1 MQGSGKQMRILIAE
15 DDGDTAKRIADCL
28 AEQGHDAAIAAS
40 GPAAL
45 EQAAAGVFDVMILD
59 RLLPGLD
66 GLSVMTALRARDC
79 ATPVLMLTA
88 LGGIAD
94 RVEGL
99 EAGADDYLVKPFAPD
114 ELVARVHAL
123 GRRPVLGAATTR
135 LQAGDI
141 VLDLMRRQCS
151 RAGRAVL
158 LQPREFELLELLV
171 RNAGRVVTRKMFLE
185 GVWGFRFDPQ
195 TNIVQSHLSRLRS
208 KLREG
213 FDADPIETVRGEGYI
228 LQADG

>member
-1 MQGSGKQMRILIAE
+1 MPMRILVAE
-15 DDGDTAKRIADCL
+15 DDSDTAARIAACL
-28 AEQGHDAAIAAS
+28 EGQGHDVAVAATGI
-40 GPAAL
+40 AAL
-45 EQAAAGVFDVMILD
+45 ELAAPGTFDVMILD
-59 RLLPGLD
+59 RLLPGMD
-66 GLSVMTALRARDC
+66 GLAVMTMLREQDC
-79 ATPVLMLTA
+79 DTPVLMLTA

-99 EAGADDYLVKPFAPD
+99 EAGADDYLVKPFATD

-123 GRRPVLGAATTR
+123 GRRPLLGAVETR

-141 VLDLMRRQCS
+141 VLNLMRRQCT

-185 GVWGFRFDPQ
+185 SVWGFRFDPQ

-213 FDADPIETVRGEGYI
+213 FDIDPIETVRGEGYCLRI
-228 LQADG
+228 DG

>member
-1 MQGSGKQMRILIAE
+1 MRVLVAE
-15 DDGDTAKRIADCL
+15 DDAETAGFVEHALGELGHAVRRAVNGEEALHLGL
-28 AEQGHDAAIAAS
+28 AES
-40 GPAAL
+40 
-45 EQAAAGVFDVMILD
+45 FDVIVLD
-59 RLLPGLD
+59 RLLPLVD
-66 GLSVMTALRARDC
+66 GLEVLKRWRA
-79 ATPVLMLTA
+79 AGLGTPVLLLTA

-123 GRRPVLGAATTR
+123 GRRPVLGAAMTR

-151 RAGRAVL
+151 RAGRSVP

-171 RNAGRVVTRKMFLE
+171 RNAGRVVTRRMFLE
-185 GVWGFRFDPQ
+185 TVWGFRFDPQ

-213 FDADPIETVRGEGYI
+213 FEFDPIETVRGEGYI
-228 LQADG
+228 LRTGG

>member
-1 MQGSGKQMRILIAE
+1 MRILIAE
-15 DDGDTAKRIADCL
+15 DDSDTARRISECL
-28 AEQGHDAAIAAS
+28 AGQGHEVAVAAT

-45 EQAAAGVFDVMILD
+45 ELASLSLFDVMILD
-59 RLLPGLD
+59 RLLPGID

-79 ATPVLMLTA
+79 DTPVLMLTA

-99 EAGADDYLVKPFAPD
+99 EAGADDYLVKPFATD

-151 RAGRAVL
+151 RAGRSVL

-171 RNAGRVVTRKMFLE
+171 RNSGRVVTRKMFLE

-195 TNIVQSHLSRLRS
+195 TNIVQSHLSRLRA

-213 FDADPIETVRGEGYI
+213 FDTDPIETVRGEGYI
-228 LQADG
+228 LRTGG

>member
-1 MQGSGKQMRILIAE
+1 MRILVAE
-15 DDGDTAKRIADCL
+15 DDSDTAGRIATCL
-28 AEQGHDAAIAAS
+28 ADQGHEVTVAAS
-40 GPAAL
+40 GLAAL
-45 EQAAAGVFDVMILD
+45 EQAGEGPFDVVILD

-66 GLSVMTALRARDC
+66 GLSVMTALRAQDC

-99 EAGADDYLVKPFAPD
+99 EAGADDYLVKPFAAD

-123 GRRPVLGAATTR
+123 GRRPILGAATTR

-141 VLDLMRRQCS
+141 ILDLMRRHCT
-151 RAGRAVL
+151 RAGRSIL

-185 GVWGFRFDPQ
+185 TVWGFRFDPQ
-195 TNIVQSHLSRLRS
+195 TNIVQSHLSRLRT

-213 FDADPIETVRGEGYI
+213 FASDPIETLRGEGYCLRI
-228 LQADG
+228 GE

>member
-1 MQGSGKQMRILIAE
+1 MRILIAE
-15 DDGDTAKRIADCL
+15 DDADTAARIADCL
-28 AEQGHDAAIAAS
+28 TGQGHEVAVAAT

-45 EQAAAGVFDVMILD
+45 ELASIGVYDVMIFD

-66 GLSVMTALRARDC
+66 GLSVMTSLRARDC

-123 GRRPVLGAATTR
+123 GRRPVLGAAMTR

-151 RAGRAVL
+151 RAGRSVL

-171 RNAGRVVTRKMFLE
+171 RNAGRVVTRRMFLE
-185 GVWGFRFDPQ
+185 TVWGFRFDPQ

-213 FDADPIETVRGEGYI
+213 FESDPIETVRGEGYI
-228 LQADG
+228 LRTGG

>member
-1 MQGSGKQMRILIAE
+1 MRILVAE
-15 DDGDTAKRIADCL
+15 DDSDTATRIAECL
-28 AEQGHDAAIAAS
+28 EGHGHDVTLAVT
-40 GPAAL
+40 GPAAFEL
-45 EQAAAGVFDVMILD
+45 AVPGVFDVMILD
-59 RLLPGLD
+59 RLLPGTD
-66 GLSVMTALRARDC
+66 GLSVMTTLREQGCD
-79 ATPVLMLTA
+79 TPVLMLTA

-99 EAGADDYLVKPFAPD
+99 EAGADDYLVKPFASD

-123 GRRPVLGAATTR
+123 GRRPLLGAAETR

-141 VLDLMRRQCS
+141 VLNLMRHQCTRS
-151 RAGRAVL
+151 GRPVL

-185 GVWGFRFDPQ
+185 AVWGFRFDPQ
-195 TNIVQSHLSRLRS
+195 TNIVQSHLSRLRT

-213 FDADPIETVRGEGYI
+213 FEHDPIETVRGEGYCLRI
-228 LQADG
+228 EG

>member
-1 MQGSGKQMRILIAE
+1 MRILVAE
-15 DDGDTAKRIADCL
+15 DDGDTAGRIVACL
-28 AEQGHDAAIAAS
+28 EDQGHELTVATT
-40 GPAAL
+40 GLAAL
-45 EQAAAGVFDVMILD
+45 EQAAAGPFDVMILD

-66 GLSVMTALRARDC
+66 GLSVMTALRAQDC

-99 EAGADDYLVKPFAPD
+99 EAGADDYLVKPFASD

-123 GRRPVLGAATTR
+123 GRRPVLGSATTR

-141 VLDLMRRQCS
+141 VLDLMRRHCT
-151 RAGRAVL
+151 RAGKLVL
-158 LQPREFELLELLV
+158 LQPREFELLELLM

-185 GVWGFRFDPQ
+185 TVWGFRFDPQ

-213 FDADPIETVRGEGYI
+213 VDEDPIETVRGEGYC
-228 LQADG
+228 LRMGD